1 MELKRRLRRIFL
13 FQSLQNMFF
22 LNAIW
27 VIFLLEK
34 GITLTFVAIMDVI
47 FWLTM
52 FLFEI
57 PTGVIADRF
66 GRKVS
71 VITGL
76 LIVSFGIFIFGISND
91 IPRILFSYVIWAL
104 GLTFI
109 SGAAE
114 AFFYDTV
121 KILGHERDW
130 AAIFGRISLIGS
142 LSIATATIIGG
153 LLGGISLQLPI
164 FVTSIFG
171 LLAIIPLLTLPEPRI
186 SETVLEQEEN
196 YTDSPLR
203 ASIQIILNSRVVILL
218 ILFQILFTAFLS
230 AFYIFQQ
237 PYLQNQGLSI
247 ELIGLMIGI
256 NTVIRAI
263 GASFVAS
270 YNRLIGKYSL
280 FVLGY
285 IITIIIFLLGVGEG
299 GGILILVIFSIRSF
313 FQGMYYPLLSTYLNK
328 EIPSKYRASVLSI
341 SNALSTLFLAI
352 TEPLAGILADNSAI
366 SFTLTVMASIVF
378 LSIIPIVCLWKGSL
392 KVFNSK

>member
-13 FQSLQNMFF
+13 FQSLRNMFF
-22 LNAIW
+22 LDAIW

-34 GITLTFVAIMDVI
+34 GITLTFVAIMDII

-76 LIVSFGIFIFGISND
+76 LIVSCGIFIFGISND
-91 IPRILFSYVIWAL
+91 ILMILFSYFIWAL

-121 KILGHERDW
+121 KILGHEGDW

-142 LSIATATIIGG
+142 LSIATATVIGG
-153 LLGGISLQLPI
+153 FLGGISLQLPI

-171 LLAIIPLLTLPEPRI
+171 LLTIIPLLTLPEPRI
-186 SETVLEQEEN
+186 SETGLEQEKN
-196 YTDSPLR
+196 YADSPLR
-203 ASIQIILNSRVVILL
+203 TSIQIILSSRVVILL

-263 GASFVAS
+263 GASFVAF
-270 YNRLIGKYSL
+270 YNRLIGRYSL

-285 IITIIIFLLGVGEG
+285 IITIIIFLLGVGQ
-299 GGILILVIFSIRSF
+299 GGILIFVIFSIRSF
-313 FQGMYYPLLSTYLNK
+313 FQGMYYRFLHKSQIWTLSL
-328 EIPSKYRASVLSI
+328 
-341 SNALSTLFLAI
+341 
-352 TEPLAGILADNSAI
+352 
-366 SFTLTVMASIVF
+366 
-378 LSIIPIVCLWKGSL
+378 
-392 KVFNSK
+392 